1 MLIWGQ
7 ILYSKATLLL
17 QVDILTCEGTYCGA
31 HGYLHGRNTGTFL
44 GEPASNK
51 EVRLR

>member
-1 MLIWGQ
+1 M
-7 ILYSKATLLL
+7 YSKATLLL

-31 HGYLHGRNTGTFL
+31 HGYLHGIHTGTFL
-44 GEPASNK
+44 GEPASNL